1 VKEGGSMSKGKIL
14 VVEDEFVTGSEI
26 QARLSEMGYDVP
38 AVVDNGAEAIQK
50 TGELNPDIVVMDIT
64 LKGKMNGIEAAERIR
79 ASYGTPVIFLTAHS
93 DDATVTKAIRS
104 EPFGYLIKPLDERAL
119 RTTIQMALFKHEM
132 DEKVRRSEETIRGL
146 LNATKDETVLVDNDA
161 KILAFNDAFARNAGR
176 PAAELGNM
184 VLYELIKTGGIT
196 MRTADEMQKKDAASP
211 VSFEEEFSDRWLET
225 TINSIK
231 DNRGNRQQV
240 AIFRHDITAAK
251 RAEHELKMAN
261 EQLVKEKERLALFA
275 SALDNMSDCVIITDG
290 MGYIIYVNVTFEKKF
305 VFTPDGVKGK
315 HISELAHAENRYPL
329 SKEAFHNYQDSDNI
343 AVFIAKNAY
352 GVKMPMTLKSKSIL
366 LENNRPRN
374 FVFVLRDTVG

>member
-79 ASYGTPVIFLTAHS
+79 GSYGTPVIFLTAHS

>member
-1 VKEGGSMSKGKIL
+1 MSKGKIL

>member
-1 VKEGGSMSKGKIL
+1 MSKGKIL

-79 ASYGTPVIFLTAHS
+79 GSYGTPVIFLTAHS

>member
-1 VKEGGSMSKGKIL
+1 M
-14 VVEDEFVTGSEI
+14 
-26 QARLSEMGYDVP
+26 
-38 AVVDNGAEAIQK
+38 
-50 TGELNPDIVVMDIT
+50 
-64 LKGKMNGIEAAERIR
+64 
-79 ASYGTPVIFLTAHS
+79 
-93 DDATVTKAIRS
+93 TKAIRS

>member
-1 VKEGGSMSKGKIL
+1 MSKGKIM
-14 VVEDEFVTGSEI
+14 VVEDEFLTGSEI

-79 ASYGTPVIFLTAHS
+79 GSYGTPVIFLTAHS